1 MKKHQWLRRTVLIL
15 LAGLTSLAFSIQI
28 PIPLME
34 DVGAVTLSHHLA
46 RFLTAL
52 NRSFTD
58 GHLLMLLTGGAAL
71 WLYRRFLLNGSKGRL
86 GEYILSG
93 LFALCMLFSMAT
105 LETDSVSV
113 LWANATQLCKT
124 VIIWAG
130 FVPLWLSVIRAADA
144 GLDWLKKQE
153 PFAFRHP
160 LLTPMAIMLAV
171 WMPQAIIRYPGAVIF
186 DTVHQL
192 QEFFGDLPFTAMNP
206 PGHTAFIGLFVQLGD
221 WLGCAHFGFFM
232 VTLLQMIALSWMLAW
247 LLCVLQRLKMPAP
260 LIWTMLACN
269 ALLPTYSAYATT
281 VLKDTACTIGVL
293 LFMIQTALLV
303 IRPEIFWEKKGR
315 GLVLWAASGAF
326 AILMRKNGIGMI
338 APTMLVA
345 GIYALLREKKRAAAT
360 EWLPLISGVLA
371 IAVAYGSLEWIT
383 AQYNV
388 GGGSIREMLSIPF
401 QQTARVLREHE
412 VPQEEIDIISEV
424 LDASVIGDVYTS
436 HISDDV
442 KNTFREDATAQE
454 MLAYAKV
461 WASHLVRYPSTSMDA
476 LFGMIHTIFS
486 PTGVHD
492 DFYDVKVMQSFN
504 GGKWH
509 MDEWLYICPLSEYR
523 MPLKWLYMLS
533 LQLPGIGLLLNL
545 GAHVIAMII
554 LGYLSFRKNR
564 RLWIVWLPAL
574 LCLVMLLFSPITC
587 IRYALPIYYA
597 VPMLLA
603 VSCHERMYRKIE

>member
-1 MKKHQWLRRTVLIL
+1 MLKCKWQKTVLLIL
-15 LAGLTSLAFSIQI
+15 MAGLTSLAFSVEI
-28 PIPLME
+28 PIPPIEEMP
-34 DVGAVTLSHHLA
+34 GFTLSQQLL
-46 RFLTAL
+46 RVLRVLFL
-52 NRSFTD
+52 SFTD
-58 GHLLMLLTGGAAL
+58 NHPLMLLAFGAAF
-71 WLYRRFLLNGSKGRL
+71 WLYRRFLLTGGRRNW
-86 GEYILSG
+86 GEYVLSG
-93 LFALCMLFSMAT
+93 LFALCMLFSFAVQK
-105 LETDSVSV
+105 TDSVSV
-113 LWANATQLCKT
+113 LWANTTQLFKA
-124 VIIWAG
+124 VVMWAG
-130 FVPLWLSVIRAADA
+130 FVPLWVGMIRAADA
-144 GLDWLKKQE
+144 GLDWLKKQK
-153 PFAFRHP
+153 PFAFRRP
-160 LLTPMAIMLAV
+160 LLTPMLIMLAV

-206 PGHTAFIGLFVQLGD
+206 PGHTALIGWFVQLGD

-232 VTLLQMIALSWMLAW
+232 VTLLQMIALSWILAW

-260 LIWTMLACN
+260 LIWAMLACN

-293 LFMIQTALLV
+293 LFMVQTALLI

-338 APTMLVA
+338 APTMAVA
-345 GIYALLREKKRAAAT
+345 GIYALCRREWKPVHR
-360 EWLPLISGVLA
+360 WLPLVSGILA
-371 IAVAYGSLEWIT
+371 IVIANGSLNLIT
-383 AQYNV
+383 AKYDV
-388 GGGSIREMLSIPF
+388 GGGSIREILSIPF

-412 VPQEEIDIISEV
+412 VPQEEIDIINEV
-424 LDASVIGDVYTS
+424 LDASVIGDAYTS

-442 KNTFREDATAQE
+442 KNTFREDVTTQE

-461 WASHLVRYPSTSMDA
+461 WASHLIRYPSTSLDA
-476 LFGMIHTIFS
+476 LFGMTHTIFS

-509 MDEWLYICPLSEYR
+509 MDEWLYTCPLSEYR

-533 LQLPGIGLLLNL
+533 LQLPGIGMLLNL
-545 GAHVIAMII
+545 GAHVIATIV

-564 RLWIVWLPAL
+564 RLWIVWMPAL
-574 LCLVMLLFSPITC
+574 LCLGMLLFSPITC

-597 VPMLLA
+597 VPMLIA
-603 VSCHERMYRKIE
+603 VVCH

>member
-1 MKKHQWLRRTVLIL
+1 MKKYQWLRTAALIL
-15 LAGLTSLAFSIQI
+15 LACLTSLAFSIQI

-34 DVGAVTLSHHLA
+34 DVGAVTFSHYLA

-58 GHLLMLLTGGAAL
+58 GHVLMLLVGGAAL
-71 WLYRRFLLNGSKGRL
+71 WLYRRFLLNGCKHRF
-86 GEYILSG
+86 GEYVLSG
-93 LFALCMLFSMAT
+93 VFALCMLFSMAT

-113 LWANATQLCKT
+113 LWANTTQLFKA
-124 VIIWAG
+124 VVMWAG

-144 GLDWLKKQE
+144 GLNWLKKQKA
-153 PFAFRHP
+153 FAFRRP
-160 LLTPMAIMLAV
+160 LLTPMLIMLAV
-171 WMPQAIIRYPGAVIF
+171 WMPQALIRYPGAVIF

-206 PGHTAFIGLFVQLGD
+206 PGHTALIGWFVQLGD

-232 VTLLQMIALSWMLAW
+232 VTLLQMIALAWILAW

-260 LIWTMLACN
+260 LLWAMLACN

-293 LFMIQTALLV
+293 LFMVQTALLV

-315 GLVLWAASGAF
+315 GLVLWAVSGAF

-338 APTMLVA
+338 APTVVAA
-345 GIYALLREKKRAAAT
+345 GIYALCRREWKPVHR
-360 EWLPLISGVLA
+360 WLPLVSGILA
-371 IAVAYGSLEWIT
+371 IVIANGSLNLIT
-383 AQYNV
+383 AKYDV
-388 GGGSIREMLSIPF
+388 GGGSIREILSIPF
-401 QQTARVLREHE
+401 QQTARVLREHD
-412 VPQEEIDIISEV
+412 VPQEEIDIINEV

-442 KNTFREDATAQE
+442 KNTFREDATTQE
-454 MLAYAKV
+454 MLAYAKI

-476 LFGMIHTIFS
+476 LFGMVHTILS

-509 MDEWLYICPLSEYR
+509 MDEWLYTCPLSEYR

-533 LQLPGIGLLLNL
+533 LQLPGIGMLLNL
-545 GAHVIAMII
+545 GAHVIATII
-554 LGYLSFRKNR
+554 LAYLSFRRNR
-564 RLWIVWLPAL
+564 KLWIVWLPSL

-597 VPMLLA
+597 VPMLIA
-603 VSCHERMYRKIE
+603 VVCHERIYPQNK

>member
-1 MKKHQWLRRTVLIL
+1 MKKYQWLRTAALIL

-34 DVGAVTLSHHLA
+34 DVGAVTLSHYLA

-58 GHLLMLLTGGAAL
+58 GHVLMLLAGGAAL
-71 WLYRRFLLNGSKGRL
+71 WLYRRFLLNGCKHRF
-86 GEYILSG
+86 GEYVLSG
-93 LFALCMLFSMAT
+93 VFALCMLFSMAT

-113 LWANATQLCKT
+113 LWANTTQLFKA
-124 VIIWAG
+124 VVMWAG

-144 GLDWLKKQE
+144 GLNWLKKQKT
-153 PFAFRHP
+153 FAFRRP
-160 LLTPMAIMLAV
+160 LLTPMLIMLAV

-206 PGHTAFIGLFVQLGD
+206 PGHTALIGWFVQLGD

-232 VTLLQMIALSWMLAW
+232 VTLLQMIALSWILAW
-247 LLCVLQRLKMPAP
+247 LLCVLQRVKMPAP
-260 LIWTMLACN
+260 LIWAMLACN

-281 VLKDTACTIGVL
+281 VLKDTVCTIGVL
-293 LFMIQTALLV
+293 LFMVQTALLI

-338 APTMLVA
+338 APTMAVA
-345 GIYALLREKKRAAAT
+345 GVYALCRREWKLVHR
-360 EWLPLISGVLA
+360 WLPLVSGILA
-371 IAVAYGSLEWIT
+371 IVIANGSLNLIT
-383 AQYNV
+383 AKYDV
-388 GGGSIREMLSIPF
+388 GGGSIREILSIPF

-412 VPQEEIDIISEV
+412 VPQEEIDIINEV
-424 LDASVIGDVYTS
+424 LDASVIGDAYTS

-442 KNTFREDATAQE
+442 KNTFREDATTQE
-454 MLAYAKV
+454 MLAYAKI

-476 LFGMIHTIFS
+476 LFGMVHTILS

-509 MDEWLYICPLSEYR
+509 MDEWLYTCRLSEYR

-533 LQLPGIGLLLNL
+533 LQLPGIGMLLNL
-545 GAHVIAMII
+545 GAHVIATIV
-554 LGYLSFRKNR
+554 LGYLSFRRNR
-564 RLWIVWLPAL
+564 RLWIVWMPAL
-574 LCLVMLLFSPITC
+574 LCLGMLLFSPITC

-597 VPMLLA
+597 VPMLIA
-603 VSCHERMYRKIE
+603 VVCHERIYPQNK